1 MNMRKLQRIAFVL
14 VHVLIFM
21 GMVVVVFQFLVK

>member
-1 MNMRKLQRIAFVL
+1 MNMRRLQRIAFVL

-21 GMVVVVFQFLVK
+21 GVAIVVFQYF

>member
-21 GMVVVVFQFLVK
+21 GVAIVVFQYF